1 MVFTVYFCFPSV
13 FVNLEDGLDKMGIPV
28 LLHLGVVLVLSP
40 LLLGIIGKTK
50 ACLTGRIGAPLL
62 QPYYDIG
69 KLFRKGNVYSTTTTW
84 IFQAAPIV
92 CLAAVLVSSLLMP
105 LGGLKAPIVFWGDI
119 LLFAGLYGLARF
131 AMVLAALDTGSSFEG
146 MGASREATFSCLTE
160 VVLFLDFII
169 LSCVSK
175 KIVLS
180 EMVQGNALTSWHL
193 AGPALILMG
202 VSYFLVLLA
211 ENARIPVDDPATHL
225 ELTMVHEVMVLDHS
239 GWDLAYILYGSA
251 IKLFVLGSLLVNIL
265 IPSYHL
271 SPFMQT
277 MMFSGGMFVLSF
289 GIGVVES
296 CMARLRLNRIP
307 QLLIGA
313 FVLAL
318 VGVLV
323 VLLKGA

>member
-1 MVFTVYFCFPSV
+1 
-13 FVNLEDGLDKMGIPV
+13 MGIQI
-28 LLHLGVVLVLSP
+28 LLHISVILILSP

-50 ACLTGRIGAPLL
+50 AFFAGRWGASLL

-84 IFQAAPIV
+84 IFQAAPVV
-92 CLAAVLVSSLLMP
+92 CMATALISSILMP
-105 LGGLKAPIVFWGDI
+105 MGALKAPLPFLGDI

-131 AMVLAALDTGSSFEG
+131 FIIIAALDTGSSFEG
-146 MGASREATFSCLTE
+146 MGASREAAFSCLAE

-169 LSCVSK
+169 LALLSK
-175 KIVLS
+175 KFILS
-180 EMVQGNALTSWHL
+180 EMVEGNISSSWHL
-193 AGPALILMG
+193 AGPAFLLVG
-202 VSYFLVLLA
+202 ASYFIVLLT

-225 ELTMVHEVMVLDHS
+225 ELTMIHEVMILDHS

-251 IKLFVLGSLLVNIL
+251 IKFFVLGGLFVNIL
-265 IPSYHL
+265 IPSHDL
-271 SPFMQT
+271 SSFMRT
-277 MMFSGGMFVLSF
+277 VVFFGGMVLLAL
-289 GIGVVES
+289 GIGIVES

-318 VGVLV
+318 VGLLV
-323 VLLKGA
+323 VLSKGV